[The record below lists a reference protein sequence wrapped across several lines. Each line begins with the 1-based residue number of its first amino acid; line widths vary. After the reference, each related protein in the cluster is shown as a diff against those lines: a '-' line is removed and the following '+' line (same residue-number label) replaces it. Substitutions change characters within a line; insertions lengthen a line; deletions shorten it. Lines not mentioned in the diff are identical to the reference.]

1 MRNKKVIHDH
11 NLSYSSRS
19 IDHWSWILRMIR
31 LALIH
36 ENNPSDEINRRIE
49 IHKIKKR
56 LLKYRIVKVK

>member
-11 NLSYSSRS
+11 DLSYLSRS
-19 IDHWSWILRMIR
+19 INYGSWVLRMAR

-36 ENNPSDEINRRIE
+36 EDNPSDEINRRIE

-56 LLKYRIVKVK
+56 LLKYRIEKVK

>member
-1 MRNKKVIHDH
+1 MRNKKVIHDP
-11 NLSYSSRS
+11 YSFKS

-36 ENNPSDEINRRIE
+36 EDNPSDEINRRIE

-56 LLKYRIVKVK
+56 LLKYREG

>member
-11 NLSYSSRS
+11 NPSYSFK
-19 IDHWSWILRMIR
+19 IDHLSWILYMIR
-31 LALIH
+31 LASIH

-56 LLKYRIVKVK
+56 LLKYREG